1 MKVEKG
7 LEGKTSELWLRS
19 LGLSLV
25 NLELEQ
31 ISWRN
36 SGVTKTF
43 QIFVYSPSINKN
55 QSINPKAVKEKGKKK
70 KQNTLRLNPVFQT
83 PVFIAILCFVLIMD
97 DQ

>member
-1 MKVEKG
+1 MGKG

-36 SGVTKTF
+36 SGVIKMF
-43 QIFVYSPSINKN
+43 QVFVCSPSINKN
-55 QSINPKAVKEKGKKK
+55 QSINPKAVKEKKKK
-70 KQNTLRLNPVFQT
+70 NTLRLNPVFQT
-83 PVFIAILCFVLIMD
+83 PVFIAILRFVLIMD

>member
-1 MKVEKG
+1 MGKG
-7 LEGKTSELWLRS
+7 LEGKTSDLWLRS

-43 QIFVYSPSINKN
+43 QVFVYSPSINKN
-55 QSINPKAVKEKGKKK
+55 QSINPKAVKEKESKKK
-70 KQNTLRLNPVFQT
+70 KNTLRLTPVFQT
-83 PVFIAILCFVLIMD
+83 PVFIAIPRFVLIMD